1 MLDSDRDVIEAIDPS
16 LIARTTIIIHHR
28 TGPWPKHLIA
38 DLNDIRGLIQE
49 QGYSPKKIELHLPRK
64 IVDQINIIQADI
76 SHRSKNLVL
85 KEILGMKVVIE
96 DTDSENV
103 TALVKEPTNID
114 PNISYIP
121 IKVNLFP

>member
-1 MLDSDRDVIEAIDPS
+1 MKDSVI
-16 LIARTTIIIHHR
+16 IANNPETIIITHHR
-28 TGPWPKHLIA
+28 SGPWPEHLIA

-49 QGYSPKKIELHLPRK
+49 EGYLPENIELHLPRK

-76 SHRSKNLVL
+76 SHRSKDLVL

-114 PNISYIP
+114 PNISYVP